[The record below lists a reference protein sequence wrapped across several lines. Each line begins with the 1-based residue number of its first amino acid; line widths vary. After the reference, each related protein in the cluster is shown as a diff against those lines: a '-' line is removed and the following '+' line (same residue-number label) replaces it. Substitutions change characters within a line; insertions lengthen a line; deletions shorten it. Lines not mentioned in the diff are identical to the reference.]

1 MSFEA
6 AKAARSARASDSSC
20 FHCFESIKTDAHA
33 QSPKDTWSRN
43 DFFLESVFENFDY
56 NVRDKFVDNFVNKIS
71 VVIAESNFGKNWI
84 TRTISKDDYLLNFG
98 DNLVQNLVVN
108 ATLLTIFKTF
118 LFEKFEDN
126 FEKGI
131 WSLLITNFLNQD
143 IIPVNHP
150 FSVLFLHPSAV
161 TRSRLHSQPWAK
173 LLQVLLTALSS
184 WAAAVQHY
192 KWMDATERQINI

>member
-71 VVIAESNFGKNWI
+71 VVIAESNFGKN
-84 TRTISKDDYLLNFG
+84 
-98 DNLVQNLVVN
+98 
-108 ATLLTIFKTF
+108 
-118 LFEKFEDN
+118 
-126 FEKGI
+126 
-131 WSLLITNFLNQD
+131 
-143 IIPVNHP
+143 
-150 FSVLFLHPSAV
+150 
-161 TRSRLHSQPWAK
+161 
-173 LLQVLLTALSS
+173 
-184 WAAAVQHY
+184 
-192 KWMDATERQINI
+192 